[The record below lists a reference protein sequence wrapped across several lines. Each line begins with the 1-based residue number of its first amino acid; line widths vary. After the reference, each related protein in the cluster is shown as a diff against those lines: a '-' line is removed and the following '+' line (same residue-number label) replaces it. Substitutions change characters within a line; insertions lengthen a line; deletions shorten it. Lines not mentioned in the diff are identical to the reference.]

1 MYQGFSVSLRYRV
14 LLYHDSIYF
23 KELKLLFEKKLFFSV
38 VFIVLVQFPIWD
50 YLSCILGEKKEPAT
64 PFLDLSYKT
73 R

>member
-1 MYQGFSVSLRYRV
+1 MV

-23 KELKLLFEKKLFFSV
+23 KEFKLLFEKKLFFSV